1 MPEWCLR
8 FGIVPLANQQP
19 FSREEASAYTEQLLA
34 LGAANGIDRLGVAP
48 AATMQRARETLHA
61 RKAVGLHD
69 TMQFT
74 YRNPDRSTNPQVSVP
89 NAQAMIVGACSY
101 AADAPP
107 APQQLSARV
116 ARYAWAN
123 YYESLRA
130 GLGAVSAA
138 LQADGWNAQVFVD
151 HNALVDRESAYLAG
165 LGWYGKNANLL
176 INGAGSFFVLGSVV
190 TDAPLVVNER
200 PVDDGCGACK
210 RCLDSCP
217 TNAIVEPGVIDAA
230 KCLAWLVQ
238 KPGVFNRNYR
248 IALADRVYG
257 CDSCQDVC
265 PPTIRLGITTKP
277 SVVRAWVPILQ
288 MLEMDDA
295 QLLESVGQWYI
306 ADRNP
311 VWVRRN
317 LLIVLG
323 NIGNASDEAVR
334 NAIQKFCTHAEPM
347 LRAHAIWS
355 AARLGLNQ
363 FIPATDEDPTV
374 VEELRNLPEVR
385 VG

>member
-1 MPEWCLR
+1 
-8 FGIVPLANQQP
+8 
-19 FSREEASAYTEQLLA
+19 
-34 LGAANGIDRLGVAP
+34 
-48 AATMQRARETLHA
+48 MQRARETLHT
-61 RKAVGLHD
+61 RKSLGLHD

-101 AADAPP
+101 ASDAPP
-107 APQQLSARV
+107 APQQLSARI

-130 GLGAVSAA
+130 GLGVVSDA
-138 LQADGWNAQVFVD
+138 LQADGWNAKVFVD

-176 INGAGSFFVLGSVV
+176 INGAGSFFVLGSVI

-238 KPGVFNRNYR
+238 KPGVFNRDYR
-248 IALADRVYG
+248 VALADRVYG

-277 SVVRAWVPILQ
+277 KVVRAWIPILQ

-311 VWVRRN
+311 MWVRRN

-323 NIGNASDEAVR
+323 NIGNANDEAVR
-334 NAIQKFCTHAEPM
+334 DAIKTFCAHAEPM

-355 AARLGLNQ
+355 AARLGLHQ
-363 FIPATDEDPTV
+363 FIPVTDEDQDV

>member
-19 FSREEASAYTEQLLA
+19 CSREEAAAYTEQLRA
-34 LGAANGIDRLGVAP
+34 LGLANGIDRIGVAP
-48 AATMQRARETLHA
+48 ATVMQRAREALHS
-61 RKAVGLHD
+61 RKSVGLHD

-74 YRNPDRSTNPQVSVP
+74 YRNPDRSTNPDAAIA
-89 NAQAMIVGACSY
+89 NAKSMIVGACSY
-101 AADAPP
+101 SADAPAEP
-107 APQQLSARV
+107 HQLSARV
-116 ARYAWAN
+116 ARYAWAD
-123 YYESLRA
+123 YYESLRT
-130 GLGAVSAA
+130 GLGVVCNA
-138 LQADGWNAQVFVD
+138 LQSDGWSAQVFVD
-151 HNALVDRESAYLAG
+151 HNALVDREAAYLAG

-176 INGAGSFFVLGSVV
+176 ISGAGSFFVLGSVI

-200 PVDDGCGACK
+200 PVDDGCDACK

-238 KPGVFNRNYR
+238 KPGVFNREYR
-248 IALADRVYG
+248 VALADRVYG

-277 SVVRAWVPILQ
+277 SVVRAWVPIVH
-288 MLEMDDA
+288 MLNMEDT
-295 QLLESVGQWYI
+295 QLLQSVGQWYI

-311 VWVRRN
+311 MWVRRN

-323 NIGNASDEAVR
+323 NIGNAQDEGVR
-334 NAIQKFCTHAEPM
+334 DVIETFCNHAEPM
-347 LRAHAIWS
+347 LRAHAMWS
-355 AARLGLNQ
+355 AARLGLHQ
-363 FIPATDEDPTV
+363 FIPQTDEDPVV

>member
-8 FGIVPLANQQP
+8 FGIVPLANQRP
-19 FSREEASAYTEQLLA
+19 FSREEAAAYTEQLLA
-34 LGAANGIDRLGVAP
+34 LGSANGIDRLGVAP
-48 AATMQRARETLHA
+48 ATTMQRARETLHA

-74 YRNPDRSTNPQVSVP
+74 YRNPDRSSNPQVSVP

-101 AADAPP
+101 ATDAPP
-107 APQQLSARV
+107 EPQQLSARV
-116 ARYAWAN
+116 ARYAWSN
-123 YYESLRA
+123 YYEALRA
-130 GLGAVSAA
+130 GLGVISEA
-138 LQADGWNAQVFVD
+138 LRGDGWNAQVFVD

-176 INGAGSFFVLGSVV
+176 ISGAGSFFVLGSVI

-238 KPGVFNRNYR
+238 KPGVFKREYR
-248 IALADRVYG
+248 VALADRVYG

-277 SVVRAWVPILQ
+277 SVVRAWVPILR

-311 VWVRRN
+311 MWVRRN
-317 LLIVLG
+317 LLVVLG
-323 NIGNASDEAVR
+323 NIGSANDEGVR
-334 NAIQKFCTHAEPM
+334 NAIQKFCTHTEPM
-347 LRAHAIWS
+347 LRAHAMWS
-355 AARLGLNQ
+355 AARLGLHQ
-363 FIPATDEDPTV
+363 FIPETDEDEVV

>member
-19 FSREEASAYTEQLLA
+19 CSREEAAAYTEQLRA
-34 LGAANGIDRLGVAP
+34 LGLANGIDRIGVAP
-48 AATMQRARETLHA
+48 ATVMQRAREALHS
-61 RKAVGLHD
+61 RKSVGLHD

-74 YRNPDRSTNPQVSVP
+74 YRNPDRSTNPDAAIA
-89 NAQAMIVGACSY
+89 NAKSMIVGACSY
-101 AADAPP
+101 SADAPAEP
-107 APQQLSARV
+107 HQLSARV
-116 ARYAWAN
+116 ARYAWAD
-123 YYESLRA
+123 YYESLRT
-130 GLGAVSAA
+130 GLGVVCNA
-138 LQADGWNAQVFVD
+138 LQSDGWSAQVFVD
-151 HNALVDRESAYLAG
+151 HNALVDREAAYLAG

-176 INGAGSFFVLGSVV
+176 ISGAGSFFVLGSVI

-238 KPGVFNRNYR
+238 KPGVFNRDYR
-248 IALADRVYG
+248 VALADRVYG

-277 SVVRAWVPILQ
+277 SVVRAWVPIVH
-288 MLEMDDA
+288 MLNMEDT
-295 QLLESVGQWYI
+295 QLMQSVGQWYI

-311 VWVRRN
+311 MWVRRN

-323 NIGNASDEAVR
+323 NIGNAQDEGVR
-334 NAIQKFCTHAEPM
+334 DVIETFCNHAEPM
-347 LRAHAIWS
+347 LRAHAMWS
-355 AARLGLNQ
+355 AARLGLHQ
-363 FIPATDEDPTV
+363 FIPQTDDDPV
-374 VEELRNLPEVR
+374 VLEELRNLPEVR

>member
-19 FSREEASAYTEQLLA
+19 FSREEAAAYTEQLLA
-34 LGAANGIDRLGVAP
+34 LGAVNGIDRLGVAP

-101 AADAPP
+101 ATDAPL

-130 GLGAVSAA
+130 GLGVVSTA

-238 KPGVFNRNYR
+238 KPGVFNREYR
-248 IALADRVYG
+248 VALANRVYG

-334 NAIQKFCTHAEPM
+334 NAIQKFCTHVEPM

>member
-1 MPEWCLR
+1 MLEWCLR

-19 FSREEASAYTEQLLA
+19 FSREEAVAYTEQLCARGL
-34 LGAANGIDRLGVAP
+34 ANGIDRIGVAP
-48 AATMQRARETLHA
+48 ATVMQRARETLHS

-74 YRNPDRSTNPQVSVP
+74 YRNPDRSTNPDAAVP
-89 NAQAMIVGACSY
+89 NAKAMIVGACSY
-101 AADAPP
+101 STETPDEPSE
-107 APQQLSARV
+107 LSARV
-116 ARYAWAN
+116 ARYAWAD
-123 YYESLRA
+123 YYESLRK
-130 GLGAVSAA
+130 GLSVVAEV
-138 LQADGWNAQVFVD
+138 LQADGWHAKVFVD
-151 HNALVDRESAYLAG
+151 HNALVDREAAYLAG

-176 INGAGSFFVLGSVV
+176 ISGAGSFFVLGSVI

-200 PVDDGCGACK
+200 PVGDGCGACK

-238 KPGVFNRNYR
+238 KPGVFSREYR
-248 IALADRVYG
+248 VALADRVYG
-257 CDSCQDVC
+257 CDSCQEVC
-265 PPTIRLGITTKP
+265 PPTIRLGITARPTT
-277 SVVRAWVPILQ
+277 VRPWIPILN
-288 MLEMDDA
+288 MLNMDDA

-323 NIGNASDEAVR
+323 NIGNADDEGVR
-334 NAIQKFCTHAEPM
+334 NAVQRFCSHAEPM

-355 AARLGLNQ
+355 AARLGLHQ
-363 FIPATDEDPTV
+363 FIPQTDEDPIV
-374 VEELRNLPEVR
+374 KEELRNLPEVR
-385 VG
+385 LG

>member
-19 FSREEASAYTEQLLA
+19 FSREEAAAYTEQLLA
-34 LGAANGIDRLGVAP
+34 LGTAHGIDRIGVAP
-48 AATMQRARETLHA
+48 ATTMQRARETLHA
-61 RKAVGLHD
+61 RKSLGLHD

-101 AADAPP
+101 ATDAPP
-107 APQQLSARV
+107 APLQLSARV

-123 YYESLRA
+123 YYESLRE
-130 GLGAVSAA
+130 GLGVVSDA
-138 LQADGWNAQVFVD
+138 LRADGWNAQVFVD

-238 KPGVFNRNYR
+238 KPGVFNRDYR
-248 IALADRVYG
+248 VALADRVYG

-277 SVVRAWVPILQ
+277 SVVRAWVPVLQ

-311 VWVRRN
+311 MWVRRN

-323 NIGNASDEAVR
+323 NIGSASDEAVR

-355 AARLGLNQ
+355 AARLGLHQ

>member
-19 FSREEASAYTEQLLA
+19 FSREEAAAYTEQLLA

-238 KPGVFNRNYR
+238 KPGVFNREYR
-248 IALADRVYG
+248 VALADRVYG

-288 MLEMDDA
+288 MLEMGDA
-295 QLLESVGQWYI
+295 QLLDSVGQWYI

-311 VWVRRN
+311 MWVRRN

-355 AARLGLNQ
+355 AARLGLRE
-363 FIPATDEDPTV
+363 FIPATDEDSTV
-374 VEELRNLPEVR
+374 AEELRNLPEVR

>member
-238 KPGVFNRNYR
+238 KPGVFNREYR
-248 IALADRVYG
+248 VALADRVYG

-277 SVVRAWVPILQ
+277 SVVRAWVPVLQ

-363 FIPATDEDPTV
+363 FIPATDEDSTV
-374 VEELRNLPEVR
+374 AEELRNLPEVR

>member
-19 FSREEASAYTEQLLA
+19 FSREEAAAYTEQLVA

-48 AATMQRARETLHA
+48 AVIMQRARETLYA
-61 RKAVGLHD
+61 RKSAGLHD

-101 AADAPP
+101 ATDMPP
-107 APQQLSARV
+107 APRQLSARV

-130 GLGAVSAA
+130 GLGVVSNA

-165 LGWYGKNANLL
+165 LGWYGKNANILV
-176 INGAGSFFVLGSVV
+176 NGAGSFFVLGSVI

-217 TNAIVEPGVIDAA
+217 TSAIVEPGVIDAA

-238 KPGVFNRNYR
+238 KPGVFKREYR
-248 IALADRVYG
+248 VALADRVYG

-265 PPTIRLGITTKP
+265 PPTIRLSITTQP
-277 SVVRAWVPILQ
+277 LLVRAWVPVLQ

-295 QLLESVGQWYI
+295 QLLGSVGQWYI

-311 VWVRRN
+311 MWVRRN
-317 LLIVLG
+317 LIIVLG
-323 NIGNASDEAVR
+323 NIGMANDEAVR
-334 NAIQKFCTHAEPM
+334 NAIHRYCTHGEPM

-363 FIPATDEDPTV
+363 FIPETDVDPIV
-374 VEELRNLPEVR
+374 MEELRNLPEVR
-385 VG
+385 ND

>member
-19 FSREEASAYTEQLLA
+19 FSREEAAAYTERLLA
-34 LGAANGIDRLGVAP
+34 LGVENGIDRLGVAP
-48 AATMQRARETLHA
+48 ATTMQRARETLHA
-61 RKAVGLHD
+61 RKAIGLHD

-89 NAQAMIVGACSY
+89 NAQSMIVGACSY
-101 AADAPP
+101 ATETPP
-107 APQQLSARV
+107 ELQQLSARV

-123 YYESLRA
+123 YYDSLRT
-130 GLGAVSAA
+130 GLGVVSDA

-176 INGAGSFFVLGSVV
+176 ITGAGSFFVLGSVI

-200 PVDDGCGACK
+200 PVEDGCGACK

-217 TNAIVEPGVIDAA
+217 TNAIVEPGVIDAT

-238 KPGVFNRNYR
+238 KPGVFNRDYR
-248 IALADRVYG
+248 VALADRVYG

-277 SVVRAWVPILQ
+277 SVVRAWIPILQ
-288 MLEMDDA
+288 MLEMDDTE
-295 QLLESVGQWYI
+295 LLESVGQWYI

-311 VWVRRN
+311 MWVRRN

-323 NIGNASDEAVR
+323 NIGSANDEGVR
-334 NAIQKFCTHAEPM
+334 DAIKKFCAHAEPM

-355 AARLGLNQ
+355 AARLGLHQ
-363 FIPATDEDPTV
+363 FIPVTDEDAVV

>member
-19 FSREEASAYTEQLLA
+19 FSREEAAAYTERLLA
-34 LGAANGIDRLGVAP
+34 LGAENGIDRLGVAP
-48 AATMQRARETLHA
+48 ATTMQRARETLHA

-89 NAQAMIVGACSY
+89 NAQSMIVGACSY
-101 AADAPP
+101 ATETPP
-107 APQQLSARV
+107 EPQQLSARV

-123 YYESLRA
+123 YYDSLRA
-130 GLGAVSAA
+130 GLGAVSDA

-176 INGAGSFFVLGSVV
+176 INGAGSFFVLGSVI

-200 PVDDGCGACK
+200 PVEDGCGACK

-238 KPGVFNRNYR
+238 KPGVFNRDYR
-248 IALADRVYG
+248 VALADRVYG

-277 SVVRAWVPILQ
+277 SVVRAWIPILH
-288 MLEMDDA
+288 MLEMDDT

-323 NIGNASDEAVR
+323 NIGSANDEGVR
-334 NAIQKFCTHAEPM
+334 DAIQKFCAHAEPM

-355 AARLGLNQ
+355 AARLGLHQ
-363 FIPATDEDPTV
+363 FIPATDEDAVV

>member
-19 FSREEASAYTEQLLA
+19 CSREEAAAYTERLLA
-34 LGAANGIDRLGVAP
+34 LGAASGIDRLGVAP
-48 AATMQRARETLHA
+48 ATTMQRARETLHA
-61 RKAVGLHD
+61 RKSAGLHD

-101 AADAPP
+101 ATDAPP

-123 YYESLRA
+123 FYESLRA
-130 GLGAVSAA
+130 GLGVMSDA

-176 INGAGSFFVLGSVV
+176 INGAGSFFVLGSVI

-200 PVDDGCGACK
+200 PVDDGCGSCK

-238 KPGVFNRNYR
+238 KPGVFKREYR
-248 IALADRVYG
+248 TALADRVYG

-265 PPTIRLGITTKP
+265 PPTIRLSIATKP

-311 VWVRRN
+311 MWVRRN

-323 NIGNASDEAVR
+323 NIGNANDEDVR
-334 NAIQKFCTHAEPM
+334 NVIQKFCTHAEPM
-347 LRAHAIWS
+347 LRAHAVWS
-355 AARLGLNQ
+355 AARLGLRE
-363 FIPATDEDPTV
+363 FVPETDDDPIV
-374 VEELRNLPEVR
+374 VEELRNLPEAR

>member
-8 FGIVPLANQQP
+8 FGIVPLANQRP
-19 FSREEASAYTEQLLA
+19 FSREEAAAYTEQLLA
-34 LGAANGIDRLGVAP
+34 LGSANGIDRLGVAP
-48 AATMQRARETLHA
+48 ATTMQRARETLHA

-74 YRNPDRSTNPQVSVP
+74 YRNPDRSSNPQVSVP

-101 AADAPP
+101 ATDAPP
-107 APQQLSARV
+107 EPQQLSARV
-116 ARYAWAN
+116 ARYVWAN
-123 YYESLRA
+123 YYEALRA
-130 GLGAVSAA
+130 GLGVISEA
-138 LQADGWNAQVFVD
+138 LRGDGWNAQVFVD

-176 INGAGSFFVLGSVV
+176 ISGAGSFFVLGSVI

-238 KPGVFNRNYR
+238 KPGVFKREYR
-248 IALADRVYG
+248 VALADRVYG

-277 SVVRAWVPILQ
+277 TVVRAWVPILR
-288 MLEMDDA
+288 MLEMDDS

-311 VWVRRN
+311 MWVRRN

-323 NIGNASDEAVR
+323 NIGSANDEEVR

-347 LRAHAIWS
+347 LRAHAMWS
-355 AARLGLNQ
+355 AARLGLHQ
-363 FIPATDEDPTV
+363 FIPETDEDEVV

>member
-8 FGIVPLANQQP
+8 FGIMPLANQQP
-19 FSREEASAYTEQLLA
+19 FSREEAAAYTERLLA
-34 LGAANGIDRLGVAP
+34 LGVENGIDRLGVAP
-48 AATMQRARETLHA
+48 ATTMQRARETLHA

-89 NAQAMIVGACSY
+89 NAQSMIVGACSY
-101 AADAPP
+101 ATETPP
-107 APQQLSARV
+107 EPQQLSARV

-123 YYESLRA
+123 YYDSLRT
-130 GLGAVSAA
+130 GLGVVSDA

-176 INGAGSFFVLGSVV
+176 INGAGSFFVLGSVI

-200 PVDDGCGACK
+200 PVEDGCGACK

-238 KPGVFNRNYR
+238 KPGVFNRDYR
-248 IALADRVYG
+248 SALADRVYG

-277 SVVRAWVPILQ
+277 SVVRAWIPILH
-288 MLEMDDA
+288 MLEMDDT

-311 VWVRRN
+311 MWVRRN

-323 NIGNASDEAVR
+323 NIGSANDEGVR
-334 NAIQKFCTHAEPM
+334 DAIQKFCAHAEPM

-355 AARLGLNQ
+355 AARLGLHQ
-363 FIPATDEDPTV
+363 FIPATDEDAVV

>member
-19 FSREEASAYTEQLLA
+19 CSREEAAAYTEQLRA
-34 LGAANGIDRLGVAP
+34 LGLANGIDRIGVAP
-48 AATMQRARETLHA
+48 ATVMQRAREALHA
-61 RKAVGLHD
+61 RKSVGLHD

-74 YRNPDRSTNPQVSVP
+74 YRNPDRSTNPDAAIA
-89 NAQAMIVGACSY
+89 NAKSMIVGACSY
-101 AADAPP
+101 SAVAPAEP
-107 APQQLSARV
+107 HQLSARV
-116 ARYAWAN
+116 ARYAWAD
-123 YYESLRA
+123 YYESLRT
-130 GLGAVSAA
+130 GLGVVCNA
-138 LQADGWNAQVFVD
+138 LQSDGWSAQVFVD
-151 HNALVDRESAYLAG
+151 HNALVDREAAYLAG

-176 INGAGSFFVLGSVV
+176 ISGAGSFFVLGSVI

-238 KPGVFNRNYR
+238 KPGVFNREYR
-248 IALADRVYG
+248 VALADRVYG

-277 SVVRAWVPILQ
+277 SVVRAWVPIVH
-288 MLEMDDA
+288 MLNMEDT
-295 QLLESVGQWYI
+295 QLLQSVGQWYI

-311 VWVRRN
+311 MWVRRN

-323 NIGNASDEAVR
+323 NIGNAQDEGVR
-334 NAIQKFCTHAEPM
+334 DVIETFCNHAEPM
-347 LRAHAIWS
+347 LRAHAMWS
-355 AARLGLNQ
+355 AARLGLHQ
-363 FIPATDEDPTV
+363 FIPQTDEDPVV

>member
-1 MPEWCLR
+1 
-8 FGIVPLANQQP
+8 
-19 FSREEASAYTEQLLA
+19 
-34 LGAANGIDRLGVAP
+34 
-48 AATMQRARETLHA
+48 
-61 RKAVGLHD
+61 
-69 TMQFT
+69 
-74 YRNPDRSTNPQVSVP
+74 
-89 NAQAMIVGACSY
+89 
-101 AADAPP
+101 
-107 APQQLSARV
+107 
-116 ARYAWAN
+116 
-123 YYESLRA
+123 
-130 GLGAVSAA
+130 
-138 LQADGWNAQVFVD
+138 
-151 HNALVDRESAYLAG
+151 

-176 INGAGSFFVLGSVV
+176 ISGAGSFFVLGSVI

-238 KPGVFNRNYR
+238 KPGVFKREYR
-248 IALADRVYG
+248 VALADRVYG

-277 SVVRAWVPILQ
+277 SVVRAWVPILR

-311 VWVRRN
+311 MWVRRN
-317 LLIVLG
+317 LLVVLG
-323 NIGNASDEAVR
+323 NIGSANDEGVR
-334 NAIQKFCTHAEPM
+334 NAIQKFCTHTEPM
-347 LRAHAIWS
+347 LRAHAMWS
-355 AARLGLNQ
+355 AARLGLHQ
-363 FIPATDEDPTV
+363 FIPETDEDEVV

>member
-19 FSREEASAYTEQLLA
+19 CSREEAAAYTEQLRAIGL
-34 LGAANGIDRLGVAP
+34 ANGIDRIGVAP
-48 AATMQRARETLHA
+48 ATVMQRAREALHS
-61 RKAVGLHD
+61 RKSVGLHD

-74 YRNPDRSTNPQVSVP
+74 YRNPDRSTNPDAAIA
-89 NAQAMIVGACSY
+89 NAKSMIVGACSY
-101 AADAPP
+101 SADAPAEP
-107 APQQLSARV
+107 HQLSARV
-116 ARYAWAN
+116 ARYAWAD
-123 YYESLRA
+123 YYESLRT
-130 GLGAVSAA
+130 GLGVVCNA
-138 LQADGWNAQVFVD
+138 LQSDGWSAQVFVD
-151 HNALVDRESAYLAG
+151 HNALVDREAAYLAG

-176 INGAGSFFVLGSVV
+176 ISGAGSFFVLGSVI

-238 KPGVFNRNYR
+238 KPGVFNRDYR
-248 IALADRVYG
+248 VALADRVYG

-277 SVVRAWVPILQ
+277 SVVRAWVPIVH
-288 MLEMDDA
+288 MLNMEDT
-295 QLLESVGQWYI
+295 QLLQSVGQWYI

-311 VWVRRN
+311 MWVRRN

-323 NIGNASDEAVR
+323 NIGNAQDEGVR
-334 NAIQKFCTHAEPM
+334 DVIETFCNHAEPM
-347 LRAHAIWS
+347 LRAHAMWS
-355 AARLGLNQ
+355 AARLGLHQ
-363 FIPATDEDPTV
+363 FIPQTDDDPV
-374 VEELRNLPEVR
+374 VLEELRNLPEVR

>member
-19 FSREEASAYTEQLLA
+19 FSREEAAAYTERLLA
-34 LGAANGIDRLGVAP
+34 LGVQNGIDRLGVAP
-48 AATMQRARETLHA
+48 ATTMQRARETLHA

-89 NAQAMIVGACSY
+89 NAQSMIVGACSY
-101 AADAPP
+101 ATETPP
-107 APQQLSARV
+107 EPQQLSARV

-123 YYESLRA
+123 YYDSLRA
-130 GLGAVSAA
+130 GLGAVSDA

-176 INGAGSFFVLGSVV
+176 INGAGSFFVLGSVI

-200 PVDDGCGACK
+200 PVEDGCGACK

-238 KPGVFNRNYR
+238 KPGVFNRDYR
-248 IALADRVYG
+248 VALADRVYG

-277 SVVRAWVPILQ
+277 SVVRAWIPILH
-288 MLEMDDA
+288 MLEMDDT

-323 NIGNASDEAVR
+323 NIGSANDEGVR
-334 NAIQKFCTHAEPM
+334 DAIQKFCAHAEPM

-355 AARLGLNQ
+355 AARLGLHQ
-363 FIPATDEDPTV
+363 FIPATDEDAVV

>member
-1 MPEWCLR
+1 MPDWCLR

-19 FSREEASAYTEQLLA
+19 FSREEAAAYTERLLA
-34 LGAANGIDRLGVAP
+34 LGAENGIDRLGVAP
-48 AATMQRARETLHA
+48 ATTMQRARETLHA

-101 AADAPP
+101 ATDAPP
-107 APQQLSARV
+107 EPQQLSARV

-130 GLGAVSAA
+130 GLGVVSEA

-176 INGAGSFFVLGSVV
+176 IAGAGSFFVLGSVV

-238 KPGVFNRNYR
+238 KPGAFNREYR

-265 PPTIRLGITTKP
+265 PPTIRLGITAKP
-277 SVVRAWVPILQ
+277 SVVRAWVSILN
-288 MLEMDDA
+288 MLDMSDA

-311 VWVRRN
+311 MWVRRN

-323 NIGNASDEAVR
+323 NIGSANDEGVR
-334 NAIQKFCTHAEPM
+334 NAIQKFCAHAEPM
-347 LRAHAIWS
+347 RRAHAIWS
-355 AARLGLNQ
+355 GARLGLHQ
-363 FIPATDEDPTV
+363 FIPVTDDDPV
-374 VEELRNLPEVR
+374 VIEELRNLPEVR

>member
-19 FSREEASAYTEQLLA
+19 ISREEAAAYTEQLLA
-34 LGAANGIDRLGVAP
+34 LGTARGIDRIGVAP

-61 RKAVGLHD
+61 RKSLGLHD

-101 AADAPP
+101 ATETPP
-107 APQQLSARV
+107 APQKLSARV

-123 YYESLRA
+123 YYESLRE
-130 GLGAVSAA
+130 GLGVVSDA
-138 LQADGWNAQVFVD
+138 LRADGWSAHVFVD

-200 PVDDGCGACK
+200 PADDGCGACK

-230 KCLAWLVQ
+230 KCLAWMVQ
-238 KPGVFNRNYR
+238 KPGVFNREYR
-248 IALADRVYG
+248 VALADRVYG

-311 VWVRRN
+311 MWVRRN

>member
-19 FSREEASAYTEQLLA
+19 CSREEAAAYTEQLRA
-34 LGAANGIDRLGVAP
+34 LGLANGIDRIGVAP
-48 AATMQRARETLHA
+48 ATVMQRAREALHA
-61 RKAVGLHD
+61 RKSVGLHD

-74 YRNPDRSTNPQVSVP
+74 YRNPDRSTNPDAAIA
-89 NAQAMIVGACSY
+89 NAKSMIVGACSY
-101 AADAPP
+101 SAVAPAEP
-107 APQQLSARV
+107 HQLSARV
-116 ARYAWAN
+116 ARYAWAD
-123 YYESLRA
+123 YYESLRT
-130 GLGAVSAA
+130 GLGVVCNA
-138 LQADGWNAQVFVD
+138 LQSDGWSAQVFVD
-151 HNALVDRESAYLAG
+151 HNALVDREAAYLAG

-176 INGAGSFFVLGSVV
+176 ISGAGSFFVLGSVI

-238 KPGVFNRNYR
+238 KPGVFNREYR
-248 IALADRVYG
+248 VALADRVYG

-277 SVVRAWVPILQ
+277 SVVRAWVPIVH
-288 MLEMDDA
+288 MLNMEDT
-295 QLLESVGQWYI
+295 QLLQSVGQWYI

-311 VWVRRN
+311 MWVRRN

-323 NIGNASDEAVR
+323 NIGNAQDEGVR
-334 NAIQKFCTHAEPM
+334 DVIETFCNHAEPM
-347 LRAHAIWS
+347 LRAHAMWS
-355 AARLGLNQ
+355 AARLGLHQ
-363 FIPATDEDPTV
+363 FIPQTDDDPV
-374 VEELRNLPEVR
+374 VLEELRNLPEVR

>member
-19 FSREEASAYTEQLLA
+19 FSREEAAAYTEQLLA
-34 LGAANGIDRLGVAP
+34 LGAATGIDRLGVAP
-48 AATMQRARETLHA
+48 AITMQRARETLHA

-107 APQQLSARV
+107 PPHQLSARV

-123 YYESLRA
+123 YYESLRT
-130 GLGAVSAA
+130 GLGVVSTA

-238 KPGVFNRNYR
+238 KPGVFNREYR
-248 IALADRVYG
+248 VALADRVYG

-265 PPTIRLGITTKP
+265 PPTIRLSITTKP

-288 MLEMDDA
+288 MLQMDDA

-334 NAIQKFCTHAEPM
+334 NAIQKFCRHAEPI
-347 LRAHAIWS
+347 LRAHATWS
-355 AARLGLNQ
+355 AARLGLRE

>member
-19 FSREEASAYTEQLLA
+19 FSREEAAAYTEQLLA
-34 LGAANGIDRLGVAP
+34 LGAAKGIDRLGVAP
-48 AATMQRARETLHA
+48 ATTMQRARETLHA
-61 RKAVGLHD
+61 RKSVGLHD

-101 AADAPP
+101 ATDSPP
-107 APQQLSARV
+107 EPQQLSARV

-123 YYESLRA
+123 YYDSLRA
-130 GLGAVSAA
+130 GLGAVSEA

-200 PVDDGCGACK
+200 PVDDGCGACR

-238 KPGVFNRNYR
+238 KPGVFNRDYR
-248 IALADRVYG
+248 VALADRVYG

-265 PPTIRLGITTKP
+265 PPTTRLGITTKP
-277 SVVRAWVPILQ
+277 SVVRAWIPILH

-306 ADRNP
+306 AGRNP
-311 VWVRRN
+311 MWVRRN

-323 NIGNASDEAVR
+323 NIGSATDEGVR
-334 NAIQKFCTHAEPM
+334 NAIQKFCEHAEPM

-355 AARLGLNQ
+355 AARLGLHQ
-363 FIPATDEDPTV
+363 FIPVTDDDPV
-374 VEELRNLPEVR
+374 VIEELRNLPEVR

>member
-19 FSREEASAYTEQLLA
+19 LSREEAAAYTEQLLA

-48 AATMQRARETLHA
+48 ATTMQRARETLHA

-101 AADAPP
+101 ATDAPP

-123 YYESLRA
+123 YYESLRT
-130 GLGAVSAA
+130 GLGVVSTA

-238 KPGVFNRNYR
+238 KPGVFNREYR
-248 IALADRVYG
+248 VALADRVYG

-265 PPTIRLGITTKP
+265 PPTIRLSITTKP

-323 NIGNASDEAVR
+323 NIGNASDDGVR

-374 VEELRNLPEVR
+374 AEELRNLPEVR

>member
-1 MPEWCLR
+1 MLEWCLR
-8 FGIVPLANQQP
+8 FGIVPLASQQP
-19 FSREEASAYTEQLLA
+19 FSREEAVAYTEQLCARGL
-34 LGAANGIDRLGVAP
+34 ANGIDRIGVAP
-48 AATMQRARETLHA
+48 ATVMQRARETLHS

-74 YRNPDRSTNPQVSVP
+74 YRNPDRSTNPDAAVP
-89 NAQAMIVGACSY
+89 NAKAMIVGACSY
-101 AADAPP
+101 STETPDEPSE
-107 APQQLSARV
+107 LSARV
-116 ARYAWAN
+116 ARYAWAD
-123 YYESLRA
+123 YYESLRK
-130 GLGAVSAA
+130 GLSFVAEV
-138 LQADGWNAQVFVD
+138 LQADGWHAKVFVD
-151 HNALVDRESAYLAG
+151 HNALVDREAAYLAG

-176 INGAGSFFVLGSVV
+176 ISGAGSFFVLGSVI

-200 PVDDGCGACK
+200 PVGDGCGACK

-238 KPGVFNRNYR
+238 KPGVFSREYR
-248 IALADRVYG
+248 VALADRVYG
-257 CDSCQDVC
+257 CDSCQEVC
-265 PPTIRLGITTKP
+265 PPTIRLGITARPTT
-277 SVVRAWVPILQ
+277 VRPWIPILN
-288 MLEMDDA
+288 MLNMDDA

-323 NIGNASDEAVR
+323 NIGNADDEGVR
-334 NAIQKFCTHAEPM
+334 NAVQRFCSHAEPM

-355 AARLGLNQ
+355 AARLGLHQ
-363 FIPATDEDPTV
+363 FIPQTDEDPIV
-374 VEELRNLPEVR
+374 KEELRNLPEVR
-385 VG
+385 LG

>member
-19 FSREEASAYTEQLLA
+19 FSREEAAAYTEQLLA
-34 LGAANGIDRLGVAP
+34 LGTAHGIDRIGVAP
-48 AATMQRARETLHA
+48 ATTMQRARETLHA
-61 RKAVGLHD
+61 RKSLGLHD

-101 AADAPP
+101 ATDAPP
-107 APQQLSARV
+107 APPQPSARV

-123 YYESLRA
+123 YYESLRT
-130 GLGAVSAA
+130 GLDVVSTA

-190 TDAPLVVNER
+190 TDAPLVVNQR

-238 KPGVFNRNYR
+238 KPGVFNREYR
-248 IALADRVYG
+248 VALADRVYG

-265 PPTIRLGITTKP
+265 PPTIRLSITTKP

-323 NIGNASDEAVR
+323 NIGNASDDGVR
-334 NAIQKFCTHAEPM
+334 NAIQKFCTQAEPM

-363 FIPATDEDPTV
+363 FIPATDEDPNV
-374 VEELRNLPEVR
+374 AEELRNLPEVR

>member
-19 FSREEASAYTEQLLA
+19 FSREEAAAYTERLLA
-34 LGAANGIDRLGVAP
+34 LGVENGIDRLGVAP
-48 AATMQRARETLHA
+48 ATTMQRARETLHA

-89 NAQAMIVGACSY
+89 NAQSMIVGACSY
-101 AADAPP
+101 ATETPP
-107 APQQLSARV
+107 EPQQLSARV

-123 YYESLRA
+123 YYDSLRT
-130 GLGAVSAA
+130 GLGVVSDA

-176 INGAGSFFVLGSVV
+176 INGAGSFFVLGSVI

-200 PVDDGCGACK
+200 PVEDGCGACK

-238 KPGVFNRNYR
+238 KPGVFNRDYR
-248 IALADRVYG
+248 VALANRVYG

-277 SVVRAWVPILQ
+277 SVVRAWIPILH
-288 MLEMDDA
+288 MLEMDDT

-323 NIGNASDEAVR
+323 NIGSANDEGVR
-334 NAIQKFCTHAEPM
+334 DAIQKFCAHAEPM

-355 AARLGLNQ
+355 AARLGLHQ
-363 FIPATDEDPTV
+363 FIPATDEDAVV

>member
-8 FGIVPLANQQP
+8 FGIVPLANQQS
-19 FSREEASAYTEQLLA
+19 FSREDAAEYTEQLLA
-34 LGAANGIDRLGVAP
+34 LGAASGIDRIGVAP
-48 AATMQRARETLHA
+48 ANIMQRARETLHA
-61 RKAVGLHD
+61 RKSLGLHD

-74 YRNPDRSTNPQVSVP
+74 YRNPDRSTNPQVSIP

-101 AADAPP
+101 ATDAPP
-107 APQQLSARV
+107 EPQQLSARV

-130 GLGAVSAA
+130 GLGVVREA
-138 LQADGWNAQVFVD
+138 LRTDGWSANVFVD

-190 TDAPLVVNER
+190 TDAPLVVNRR

-238 KPGVFNRNYR
+238 KPGVFNRDYR
-248 IALADRVYG
+248 VALADRVYG

-277 SVVRAWVPILQ
+277 KIVRAWIPILQ

-311 VWVRRN
+311 MWVRRN

-323 NIGNASDEAVR
+323 NIGSASDEAVR

-374 VEELRNLPEVR
+374 AEELRNLPEVR

>member
-1 MPEWCLR
+1 MLEWCLR
-8 FGIVPLANQQP
+8 FGIVPLASQQP
-19 FSREEASAYTEQLLA
+19 FSREEAVAYTEQLCARGL
-34 LGAANGIDRLGVAP
+34 ANGIDRIGVAP
-48 AATMQRARETLHA
+48 ATVMQRARETLHS

-74 YRNPDRSTNPQVSVP
+74 YRNPDRSTNPDAAVP
-89 NAQAMIVGACSY
+89 NAKALIVGACSY
-101 AADAPP
+101 STESPDEPSE
-107 APQQLSARV
+107 LSARV
-116 ARYAWAN
+116 ARYAWAD
-123 YYESLRA
+123 YYESLRK
-130 GLGAVSAA
+130 GLSVVAEV
-138 LQADGWNAQVFVD
+138 LQADGWHAKVFVD
-151 HNALVDRESAYLAG
+151 HNALVDREAAYLAG

-176 INGAGSFFVLGSVV
+176 ISGAGSFFVLGSVI

-200 PVDDGCGACK
+200 PVGDGCGACK

-238 KPGVFNRNYR
+238 KPGVFSREYR
-248 IALADRVYG
+248 VALADRLYG
-257 CDSCQDVC
+257 CDSCQEVC
-265 PPTIRLGITTKP
+265 PPTIRLGIAARPTA
-277 SVVRAWVPILQ
+277 VRPWIPILN
-288 MLEMDDA
+288 MLNMDDA

-323 NIGNASDEAVR
+323 NIGNADDEGVR
-334 NAIQKFCTHAEPM
+334 NAVQRFCSHAEPM

-355 AARLGLNQ
+355 AARLGLHQ
-363 FIPATDEDPTV
+363 FIPQTDEDPIV
-374 VEELRNLPEVR
+374 KEELRNLPEVR
-385 VG
+385 LG

>member
-19 FSREEASAYTEQLLA
+19 FSREEAAAYTERLLA
-34 LGAANGIDRLGVAP
+34 LGAENGIDRLGVAP
-48 AATMQRARETLHA
+48 ATTMQRARETLHA

-89 NAQAMIVGACSY
+89 NAQSMIVGACSY
-101 AADAPP
+101 ATETPP
-107 APQQLSARV
+107 EPQQLSARV

-123 YYESLRA
+123 YYDSLRA
-130 GLGAVSAA
+130 GLGVVSDA

-176 INGAGSFFVLGSVV
+176 INGAGSFFVLGSVI

-200 PVDDGCGACK
+200 PVEDGCGACK

-238 KPGVFNRNYR
+238 KPGVFNRDYR
-248 IALADRVYG
+248 VALVNRVYG

-277 SVVRAWVPILQ
+277 SVVRAWIPILH
-288 MLEMDDA
+288 MLEMDDT

-306 ADRNP
+306 AGRNP
-311 VWVRRN
+311 MWVRRN

-323 NIGNASDEAVR
+323 NIGSANDEGVR
-334 NAIQKFCTHAEPM
+334 DAIQKFCAHAEPM

-355 AARLGLNQ
+355 AARLGLHQ
-363 FIPATDEDPTV
+363 FIPATDEDAVV